1 MTTLMTCSLP
11 HICLK
16 TKRFIVDYLRS
27 YGETNA
33 HLVLEGSRQQSLI
46 FMYKSESC
54 NREMLLQQG
63 NSASIMFM
71 KNEWNGHRN
80 ENLPTNSGV

>member
-27 YGETNA
+27 YGEMNA
-33 HLVLEGSRQQSLI
+33 HLVLEGSEPT
-46 FMYKSESC
+46 ES
-54 NREMLLQQG
+54 
-63 NSASIMFM
+63 
-71 KNEWNGHRN
+71 
-80 ENLPTNSGV
+80 NLHV